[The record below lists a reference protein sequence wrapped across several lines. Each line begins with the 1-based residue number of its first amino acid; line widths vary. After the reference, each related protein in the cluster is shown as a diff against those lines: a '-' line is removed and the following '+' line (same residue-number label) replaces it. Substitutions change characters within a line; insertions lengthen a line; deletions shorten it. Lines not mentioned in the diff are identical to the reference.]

1 MVRGLQ
7 LACSDEDLDEPM
19 DAEPGLKGCSAVNPL
34 ATQIDVQ
41 TTPLILLT
49 SAPPFFRCSGDSA
62 AISAEGVQIR
72 AAGDP

>member
-41 TTPLILLT
+41 TTPIILLT
-49 SAPPFFRCSGDSA
+49 VHRGTAFLPMLRRFGSDQRRGCPDQGGR
-62 AISAEGVQIR
+62 
-72 AAGDP
+72 